1 MKFVDFFCLYTVLF
15 LLFQQIQLLESIS
28 CFQCSL
34 LGTKDS
40 IECPS
45 RNEDISKWINL
56 KDKYVLKSNSKS
68 FSCLVGVDKTLKVY
82 YQVNKIFL
90 SVHFVYAN
98 PHSADMYVAY
108 KEMHTYFRLV
118 KNLTRIIIFVTII
131 SWQFFK
137 YERYFWGMQYAG
149 HSFVKVICL
158 LSYET
163 WVSMYIV

>member
-1 MKFVDFFCLYTVLF
+1 MKFVAFFCLYTV
-15 LLFQQIQLLESIS
+15 LFQQIQLLESIS

-82 YQVNKIFL
+82 YQVKKKQYCQNF
-90 SVHFVYAN
+90 YAEN
-98 PHSADMYVAY
+98 
-108 KEMHTYFRLV
+108 
-118 KNLTRIIIFVTII
+118 N
-131 SWQFFK
+131 
-137 YERYFWGMQYAG
+137 
-149 HSFVKVICL
+149 
-158 LSYET
+158 
-163 WVSMYIV
+163 